1 MPKLRRTNLEQKVL
15 ARLEKRKLIVL
26 SPSSCICCIWQ
37 DSTLGLPQNLY
48 KLSLDIASSDKCST
62 SALIWIAAEKNVQT
76 EETRDVLALT
86 SILCLSSYCGM
97 MVNVWDS
104 ARFARKDLLRM
115 PLSTKFINMSFRKPR
130 KTNVQPIPLVYPL
143 IRYLRLEVHKQVT
156 LNYALQ
162 FRGKQPGSPSPMLQ
176 FAE

>member
-1 MPKLRRTNLEQKVL
+1 MGWWSTFGILHALLVRT
-15 ARLEKRKLIVL
+15 
-26 SPSSCICCIWQ
+26 C
-37 DSTLGLPQNLY
+37 
-48 KLSLDIASSDKCST
+48 
-62 SALIWIAAEKNVQT
+62 
-76 EETRDVLALT
+76 
-86 SILCLSSYCGM
+86 
-97 MVNVWDS
+97 
-104 ARFARKDLLRM
+104 LRM

-176 FAE
+176 FAEWLNVARVPREKGLITTKPPAQNSAAWLGKVLRGGVPYLTTSLHATRSIILPESQLSGVTRSISFPEIDFQRQAPECRWHR